1 MGNAS
6 YKQNLRKSQKER
18 LSNETNYTQDELASI
33 HKKFMTD
40 YPSGQI
46 TKTEFIKVFERYFQK
61 GKTSASKMADH
72 VYRALDENKN
82 VKIGTGI

>member
-6 YKQNLRKSQKER
+6 YKQNLQKSQKER
-18 LSNETNYTQDELASI
+18 LTNETKYTQDELASI
-33 HKKFMTD
+33 YKKFMKD

-61 GKTSASKMADH
+61 GKASASRMADH
-72 VYRALDENKN
+72 VFRALDEDKN
-82 VKIGTGI
+82 GTIGTGI